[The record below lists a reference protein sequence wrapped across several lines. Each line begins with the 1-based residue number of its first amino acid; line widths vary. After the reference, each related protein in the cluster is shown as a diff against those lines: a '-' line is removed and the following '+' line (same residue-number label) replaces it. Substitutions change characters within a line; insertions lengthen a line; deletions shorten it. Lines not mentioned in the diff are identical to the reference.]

1 MDFILREK
9 YASMFVMSL
18 EDTFENTRYN
28 GGNMKSKRLVAML
41 MAGCMALS
49 FTACKKEEKSNKES
63 ESASQ
68 NTTQNGNQ
76 NAAQESIL
84 YTYDYLKKI
93 TPGIDTEGAVVY
105 KVDDFISVGEY
116 KNLSVE
122 IDKSSKNVTDADVL
136 STLDSLA
143 QYYATTNEIKEG
155 TTKKGDVINLDYS
168 GLKDGVAFDNGT
180 AQDQSYTIGSGR
192 FISDLDAG
200 LEGLE
205 VGKEYSIPCK
215 FPDDYGNEE
224 LNGKDVVFVVTVN
237 YIAETVLPE
246 YNDELATKIATDQK
260 FGEDIKTMDQ
270 LKEYIKTE
278 LQKNAEEIYKQNLF
292 NLAMEQVIA
301 SSTFTGK
308 PEGDYTQLTQSLQAT
323 FDNYVNQYS
332 AMGITEE
339 QILQYFYQLEN
350 KEAFNKYVEETVDNQ
365 VKLRLA
371 VLAIAEKEELTVTR
385 EAANKVIEEYCS
397 YYNVTKEELEKQ
409 LEESDMTASFY
420 VDVYYYGLLDV
431 VSDKIL
437 ETVVEVDKPATTDT
451 TNEN

>member
-68 NTTQNGNQ
+68 NTTQNANQ

-192 FISDLDAG
+192 FISEDR
-200 LEGLE
+200 
-205 VGKEYSIPCK
+205 KS
-215 FPDDYGNEE
+215 
-224 LNGKDVVFVVTVN
+224 VV
-237 YIAETVLPE
+237 
-246 YNDELATKIATDQK
+246 
-260 FGEDIKTMDQ
+260 
-270 LKEYIKTE
+270 
-278 LQKNAEEIYKQNLF
+278 
-292 NLAMEQVIA
+292 
-301 SSTFTGK
+301 
-308 PEGDYTQLTQSLQAT
+308 
-323 FDNYVNQYS
+323 
-332 AMGITEE
+332 
-339 QILQYFYQLEN
+339 
-350 KEAFNKYVEETVDNQ
+350 
-365 VKLRLA
+365 
-371 VLAIAEKEELTVTR
+371 
-385 EAANKVIEEYCS
+385 
-397 YYNVTKEELEKQ
+397 
-409 LEESDMTASFY
+409 
-420 VDVYYYGLLDV
+420 
-431 VSDKIL
+431 
-437 ETVVEVDKPATTDT
+437 
-451 TNEN
+451 